1 MRGVMFMKKVLVSI
15 PEGAWKIIEKDLKGK
30 LGESESELVRTI
42 ILAYLSEKGYIKEGK
57 K

>member
-1 MRGVMFMKKVLVSI
+1 MKKVLVSI